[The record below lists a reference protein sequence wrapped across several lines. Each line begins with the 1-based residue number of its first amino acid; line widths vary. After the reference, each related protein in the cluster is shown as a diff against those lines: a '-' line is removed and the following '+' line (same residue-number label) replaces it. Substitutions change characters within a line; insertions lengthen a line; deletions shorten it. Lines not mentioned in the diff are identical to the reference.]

1 MLRGI
6 SGKLFLGFGAVL
18 LLLAGVGIAGRLL
31 ASSLTSEFGNLYRSN
46 VHAAIDLSSAER
58 ALWELRFA
66 LPNYLT
72 GDAKARDRIRQDA
85 PRWVA
90 IIDKS
95 IASYASEADNPEER
109 QVLDEWTRAYE
120 TYTRERPRF
129 FELVDADRIDEA
141 KEHRARHTN
150 PAAAA
155 AVDAISR
162 LISLQQR
169 LGNERMDTL
178 SASAQRD
185 TRVLAGA
192 LVVTLLLG
200 GALSLT
206 LGRSVTAPMQQVVS
220 AAKGLA
226 EGDLDQTL
234 ETKATDESGQ
244 MLAAMKSM
252 VAFLKRTADIAA
264 RIAAGDLSVHVEAR
278 GARDTLSAALLRMVQ
293 ELTRVILDVRS
304 SASALAEASSQVAAS
319 AQSVSSGAS
328 EQAAFVEEAVSSLDT
343 IRDGVRLTAAKSEEM
358 RKVALLGARQ
368 AVEGGEAMKV
378 TTAAMKAVA
387 EKISLVQDIAY
398 QTNLLALNAAI
409 EAARAGENGRGFAV
423 VASEVRRLAERS
435 QVAAKEISALAASSV
450 NTAEGSRAQLATLF
464 DLINKT
470 SELVDEVTDAATAQ
484 VSSLDEIA
492 PAMQQMGQIAQR
504 NASSSEELTAA
515 AEQMAAQAQALEG
528 LIDFF
533 RVPREPRALGARS
546 TAALPSARRL
556 SP

>member
-1 MLRGI
+1 
-6 SGKLFLGFGAVL
+6 
-18 LLLAGVGIAGRLL
+18 
-31 ASSLTSEFGNLYRSN
+31 
-46 VHAAIDLSSAER
+46 
-58 ALWELRFA
+58 
-66 LPNYLT
+66 
-72 GDAKARDRIRQDA
+72 DA
-85 PRWVA
+85 PRWLA
-90 IIDKS
+90 IVDES
-95 IASYASEADNPEER
+95 IASYASEADSPEER
-109 QVLDEWTRAYE
+109 QVLDEWTRAYGA
-120 TYTRERPRF
+120 YTRERPRF

-141 KEHRARHTN
+141 KEHRARHTT

-155 AVDAISR
+155 SVDAISR
-162 LISLQQR
+162 LIGLQQR
-169 LGNERMDTL
+169 LGSDRMNTL

-192 LVVTLLLG
+192 LIVTLFLG
-200 GALSLT
+200 GALSIT

-244 MLAAMKSM
+244 MLSAMKSM
-252 VAFLKRTADIAA
+252 VAFLKSTADVAA
-264 RIAAGDLSVHVEAR
+264 RIAAGDLSVRVEPR

-304 SASALAEASSQVAAS
+304 SAAALAEASSQVAAS

-328 EQAAFVEEAVSSLDT
+328 EQAAFVEEAVLSLDT

-358 RKVALLGARQ
+358 RRVALLGARK

-435 QVAAKEISALAASSV
+435 QVAAREISALAASSV
-450 NTAEGSRAQLATLF
+450 ATAEGSRAQLATLF

-470 SELVDEVTDAATAQ
+470 SGLVDEVTDAATAQ

-533 RVPREPRALGARS
+533 RVPREPRTLGARS
-546 TAALPSARRL
+546 IAALPPARRL